1 MIKRLST
8 KVVVYTTT
16 LVLITLF
23 IFSMSSIFTI
33 MALKKYALKKT
44 ENVFKENA
52 DENLEREVVSYA
64 KILKDAMDAKE
75 SISYMFGE
83 AVEKEITSN
92 KHQLPELLQS
102 VFSEM
107 NNVLDMRV
115 IAIFDSNGKLLDRY
129 PTFECVD
136 VLKRYVSKL
145 AKSEAVNRIK
155 YIDFHINKDE
165 SVSFSFVYFGRD
177 SKKKPIY
184 IVFDYKPYDMY
195 SLIRTAQLYPYSQKY
210 LWVINREGV
219 LIYDPPS
226 KQHPLITLTDHV
238 DLTDPKNGKLL
249 AEVVKDKILKG
260 ETGVARYVFRGVDK
274 FVGYTYVE
282 KYGWGLGLTLPT
294 EIFYKPIQDLSKDIA
309 SKTIYT
315 LALFG
320 LFSVIMILSTI
331 VLAFFISRRIT
342 VPINETANAV
352 EAILKGDYSRRL
364 KPSGT
369 EELDKL
375 AEVVNRLLDYFSNR
389 ENNEGEGSK

>member
-33 MALKKYALKKT
+33 MALKKYALHKT
-44 ENVFKENA
+44 EAIFRQNA
-52 DENLEREVVSYA
+52 DENLEKEVVSYA
-64 KILKDAMDAKE
+64 KILKGAMDAKE

-83 AVEKEITSN
+83 AIEKEILYN
-92 KHQLPELLQS
+92 KHNPSDLLEN
-102 VFSEM
+102 VFNEM

-115 IAIFDSNGKLLDRY
+115 IAIFDANGKLINKY
-129 PTFECVD
+129 PSFECVD
-136 VLKRYVSKL
+136 VLRKHL
-145 AKSEAVNRIK
+145 NAFLTSESIRKIK
-155 YIDFHINKDE
+155 YVDFHINKDD
-165 SVSFSFVYFGRD
+165 SVSFSFVYFGKD
-177 SKKKPIY
+177 ASKKPIY

-210 LWVINREGV
+210 LWVINKKGV

-249 AEVVKDKILKG
+249 ADVVKKKILKG
-260 ETGVARYVFRGVDK
+260 DTGVARYIFRGVDK
-274 FVGYTYVE
+274 FVGYTYVD

-294 EIFYKPIQDLSKDIA
+294 EIFYKPIKDISKDID

-331 VLAFFISRRIT
+331 VLAFFISKRIT

-369 EELDKL
+369 EEIDKL
-375 AEVVNRLLDYFSNR
+375 SEVVNRLLDYFSNR
-389 ENNEGEGSK
+389 ENNEGEGKE